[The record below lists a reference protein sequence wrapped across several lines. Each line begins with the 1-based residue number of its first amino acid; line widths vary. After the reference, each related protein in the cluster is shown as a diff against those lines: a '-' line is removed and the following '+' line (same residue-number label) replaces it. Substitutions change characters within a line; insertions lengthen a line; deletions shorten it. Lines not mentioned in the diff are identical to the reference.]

1 MPKKSSVI
9 GVAGDF
15 VKKNPPRKCG
25 GFKSE

>member
-15 VKKNPPRKCG
+15 GKKNPPQKCG